1 MRTRL
6 RIGGAALVLVFA
18 VAAGAQERKGDEK
31 PLTDA
36 DFVKKAVSCGLA
48 EVEMAKIAKDRA
60 SDPDVKKFAESII
73 TDHTKVNEELAK
85 IAKEA
90 NIPAPMKPEP
100 EQQRHVDMIRDYK
113 GADFD
118 KMFVKHMIDDHE
130 KDVKL
135 FTQAGREL
143 KNEKLKDFAEK
154 TLPALKDHLDMAR
167 KIHERLDKK

>member
-1 MRTRL
+1 
-6 RIGGAALVLVFA
+6 
-18 VAAGAQERKGDEK
+18 
-31 PLTDA
+31 
-36 DFVKKAVSCGLA
+36 
-48 EVEMAKIAKDRA
+48 
-60 SDPDVKKFAESII
+60 
-73 TDHTKVNEELAK
+73 
-85 IAKEA
+85 
-90 NIPAPMKPEP
+90 
-100 EQQRHVDMIRDYK
+100 MIRDYK

-154 TLPALKDHLDMAR
+154 TLPALKDHLDMAK